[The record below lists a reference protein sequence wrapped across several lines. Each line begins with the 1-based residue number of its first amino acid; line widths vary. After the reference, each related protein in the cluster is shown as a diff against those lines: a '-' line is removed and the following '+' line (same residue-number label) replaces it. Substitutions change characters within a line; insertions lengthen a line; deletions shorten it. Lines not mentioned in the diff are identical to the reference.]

1 MRFLHSEEDLLF
13 VINLLY
19 LASIRDNFLQRCVLI
34 IKRFTLLLIL
44 KLGSPL
50 FKLRS
55 GFLLGLCFLTFK
67 FRPFSI
73 KSQLCV
79 TLLDELLELDILVV
93 GAGHTLSQISE
104 LV

>member
-1 MRFLHSEEDLLF
+1 ML
-13 VINLLY
+13 V
-19 LASIRDNFLQRCVLI
+19 

-44 KLGSPL
+44 KLGGPL
-50 FKLRS
+50 FKLRF
-55 GFLLGLCFLTFK
+55 GFLLGLCLLTLK
-67 FRPFSI
+67 FCPFSI

-93 GAGHTLSQISE
+93 SAGHTLSQISE